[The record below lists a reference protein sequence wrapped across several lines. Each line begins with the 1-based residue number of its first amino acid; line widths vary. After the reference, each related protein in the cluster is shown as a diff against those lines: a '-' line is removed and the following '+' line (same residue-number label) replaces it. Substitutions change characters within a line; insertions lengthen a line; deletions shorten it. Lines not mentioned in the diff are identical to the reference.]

1 MTIPE
6 LIVQTE
12 NQASLLMMLVKDY
25 SKELRDYPADKYSLV
40 SLAKLEHCY
49 NTLLTLNDLLAKPI
63 REDSAGPEDP

>member
-25 SKELRDYPADKYSLV
+25 AKELKDYPADKYSLA
-40 SLAKLEHCY
+40 SLTKLEHCY
-49 NTLLTLNDLLAKPI
+49 NSLLTLNEILAKPT
-63 REDSAGPEDP
+63 ELS